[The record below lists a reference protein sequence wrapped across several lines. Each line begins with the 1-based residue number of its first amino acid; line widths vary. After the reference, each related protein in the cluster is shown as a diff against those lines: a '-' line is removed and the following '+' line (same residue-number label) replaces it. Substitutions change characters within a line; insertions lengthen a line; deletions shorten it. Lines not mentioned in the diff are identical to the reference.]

1 MSWVDIIV
9 ERQIAEAMARGD
21 LDAEALKGAEL
32 DLDTQRRP
40 GWWAEQFVERER
52 LKLRDEPDAAQE
64 VIAAWRE
71 EAARAAKRR

>member
-1 MSWVDIIV
+1 MSWVDLIV

-21 LDAEALKGAEL
+21 LEPAALAGAEL

-52 LKLRDEPDAAQE
+52 LKLRDEPDAAQQ
-64 VIAAWRE
+64 VIEAWRA